1 MSFLK
6 NLFNSTPKNSGD
18 SVETAKKRQQAA
30 IEVLDVFQK
39 HLPTTFES
47 HPASVLYAAAW
58 LAGTSLYRSLGY
70 THESAPGTVILSD
83 KVNNEWPK
91 LMNSYMFFLQKDGI
105 KLNPADLVLNIPQE
119 YKPKKDILK
128 IQELFQVSYNEI
140 MRKNGFDYV
149 EGAQVGTIICAILTK
164 YYCISHKD
172 LEPKLAAGIVSMGLV
187 EGAKTSPA
195 PLKSES
201 SNTTSAS
208 TPVNNAQ
215 NSQFMEVLKNIAKNS
230 IDGSGTRLILGEG
243 MASMQ
248 DAMTKGGKYI
258 LVHPGVVDKLKQ
270 NKIDPYLVY
279 EAALRIEVESKIP
292 QIDFVGENADNLL
305 REWSTK
311 PQIQAPFHVRQILWL
326 NANATSLGYE
336 KRENSWVLK

>member
-1 MSFLK
+1 
-6 NLFNSTPKNSGD
+6 
-18 SVETAKKRQQAA
+18 
-30 IEVLDVFQK
+30 
-39 HLPTTFES
+39 
-47 HPASVLYAAAW
+47 
-58 LAGTSLYRSLGY
+58 
-70 THESAPGTVILSD
+70 
-83 KVNNEWPK
+83 
-91 LMNSYMFFLQKDGI
+91 
-105 KLNPADLVLNIPQE
+105 
-119 YKPKKDILK
+119 
-128 IQELFQVSYNEI
+128 
-140 MRKNGFDYV
+140 
-149 EGAQVGTIICAILTK
+149 
-164 YYCISHKD
+164 
-172 LEPKLAAGIVSMGLV
+172 MGLV

-292 QIDFVGENADNLL
+292 QIDFVGENADDLL